1 MTQPIS
7 APPITERVRTLA
19 ATAAPTHVA
28 VAGSELKALPAR
40 GGVDAQG
47 RPVLL
52 VKPDEVLYDCRDDIA
67 VTVDLVATRNLG
79 ETERARGMLKIRGW
93 AQAVPADE
101 IRATAVAIAERCPDE
116 DLFAAIENDVRA
128 PKLLRI
134 DVADVVYL
142 TGTESGVLDSDDYLD
157 AAPDPFLDQA
167 ERMLHHVNSSHR
179 AQLVAAVEKLMGEP
193 APDAWLWELDRYGAT
208 VRAGRDRLV
217 RLPWPTP
224 AETPQALEHALACL
238 VCAH

>member
-1 MTQPIS
+1 MTQPVS

-19 ATAAPTHVA
+19 ATSAPTHVA

-52 VKPDEVLYDCRDDIA
+52 VKPGEVLYSCRDDLA
-67 VTVDLVATRNLG
+67 VTVDLVATRSLG

-93 AQAVPADE
+93 ASTVPGHEARE
-101 IRATAVAIAERCPDE
+101 TAIAIAERCPDE
-116 DLFAAIENDVRA
+116 DLFAVIENTGRA
-128 PKLLRI
+128 PRLLRV

-157 AAPDPFLDQA
+157 AAPDPLLDQA
-167 ERMLHHVNSSHR
+167 ERMLHHVNSAHR
-179 AQLVAAVEKLMGEP
+179 AQLVTAVEKLTGDP

-208 VRAGRDRLV
+208 VRADPDRLV
-217 RLPWPTP
+217 RLPWPSPAATP
-224 AETPQALEHALACL
+224 EALEHALACL

>member
-1 MTQPIS
+1 MTQPVS

-28 VAGSELKALPAR
+28 VAGSELTALPAR

-52 VKPDEVLYDCRDDIA
+52 VKPDEVLYGCRDDLA
-67 VTVDLVATRNLG
+67 VTVDLVATRSMG

-93 AQAVPADE
+93 AATVPGHEA
-101 IRATAVAIAERCPDE
+101 RRTAVAIAERCPDE
-116 DLFAAIENDVRA
+116 DLFAVIENTGRA
-128 PKLLRI
+128 PRLLRV

-142 TGTESGVLDSDDYLD
+142 TGTESGILDSDDYLD
-157 AAPDPFLDQA
+157 AEPDPFLDLA
-167 ERMLHHVNSSHR
+167 ERMLHHVNSAHR
-179 AQLVAAVEKLMGEP
+179 AQLVTAVEHLLGEP

-208 VRAGRDRLV
+208 VRAGCDRLV
-217 RLPWPTP
+217 RMPWPSPAQTP
-224 AETPQALEHALACL
+224 EALEHALACL